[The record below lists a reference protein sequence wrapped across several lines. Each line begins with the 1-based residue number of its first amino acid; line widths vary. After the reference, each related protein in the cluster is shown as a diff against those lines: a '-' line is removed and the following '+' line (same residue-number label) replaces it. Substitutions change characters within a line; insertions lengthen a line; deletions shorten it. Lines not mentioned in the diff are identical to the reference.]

1 MYKTNL
7 TIENFLNE
15 MSYDLNEV
23 EYERAVIKYQ
33 DVLIR
38 YFTSSQWVRSEK
50 KNFHEACSIVR
61 SEKFLD
67 MLEYLMDEK
76 TEEVYTDMAF
86 VIMSASKFGFVED
99 DVKLHVSQLSF
110 KLRQSEYEDVKL
122 PELKNIATVLSGWV
136 VKEIKMND
144 FVRVK
149 CMEMIIEKLPRALAL
164 SFGNKLEAKQL
175 SDKHIFTI
183 IKLIS
188 NQIHAEDVIKA
199 LLKSEFKYEKDD
211 KAYPYAARLKS
222 FLYSMIE
229 KFNGRQFQEILKSVS
244 LSFHKFN
251 KGENKIT
258 FKDSYLDIRLITNV
272 VNSNEMKEKKPQAYK
287 SFKETY
293 EAIERFKM
301 ENPNLKYL
309 F

>member
-1 MYKTNL
+1 MYNTNL
-7 TIENFLNE
+7 NIENFLNE
-15 MSYDLNEV
+15 MSYELNVV
-23 EYERAVIKYQ
+23 ELERAVVKYQ

-38 YFTSSQWVRSEK
+38 YFTSSQWIRSEK
-50 KNFHEACSIVR
+50 KNFHEACSIIR
-61 SEKFLD
+61 SDKFLNT
-67 MLEYLMDEK
+67 LEYLMEEK
-76 TEEVYTDMAF
+76 PEEVYNDMAF
-86 VIMSASKFGFVED
+86 VIMSATKFGFVED
-99 DVKLHVSQLSF
+99 DVKLRVSQLSY
-110 KLRQSEYEDVKL
+110 KLRLPEYEDVKQ
-122 PELKNIATVLSGWV
+122 PELKNLATVLSGWV
-136 VKEIKMND
+136 VKELKMND

-175 SDKHIFTI
+175 SDKHLFTI

-188 NQIHAEDVIKA
+188 EQIEPEDVIKA

-211 KAYPYAARLKS
+211 KAYQYASRLKS

-229 KFNGRQFQEILKSVS
+229 KFNGRKFQEILKSVA

-251 KGENKIT
+251 KGENKVT

-272 VNSNEMKEKKPQAYK
+272 VNSKELKNKNPKAYN
-287 SFKETY
+287 SFQETL